1 MPYLSYKRVSTEALP
16 VRNSVEYGHD
26 GIVRIVKAGK
36 QTHQTSVELA
46 IAALRQ
52 IDDLRQ
58 KQDDIYILFDLR
70 GAVRQS
76 HQGEEAILRADWN
89 ALAILGTSTFT
100 RVVSNLLIK
109 RHKSPRPVRYFSS
122 SKKATH
128 WLHNWRNKQ

>member
-1 MPYLSYKRVSTEALP
+1 MTSLSYKRASTQALP
-16 VRNSVEYGHD
+16 IRNSVEYCHD
-26 GIVRIVKAGK
+26 GIVRIVKAGE
-36 QTHQTSVELA
+36 QTSQTSVNLA

-58 KQDDIYILFDLR
+58 KQDDIYILLDMR
-70 GAVRQS
+70 GAIRQG
-76 HQGEEAILRADWN
+76 HHGEEAILRADWS

-109 RHKSPRPVRYFSS
+109 RHKPLRPVRYFSN

-128 WLHNWRNKQ
+128 WLHNWRDKQ